1 MYNMDISIFGYK
13 IGLEILILMGII
25 YLILASHTLC
35 GCCNFYSLI
44 EGMDSGSNMG
54 TMGTG
59 TMGTGTMGTM
69 GTGTMGTMGTGTM
82 GTTIGSG
89 QIKAKVQAKVQ
100 QAQNNQAQMTAGT
113 STTGESFTG
122 NVGTKKTTGKKK
134 EGFTGANIN
143 YGESSVYNLNSTP
156 VDTSSWSA
164 QNMTVTAGQPLSAGV
179 KAFMAREPQPVP
191 LPEGEMLMFANTP
204 FKPECCPNA
213 YSTSTGCA
221 CMTGNQ
227 YNYLI
232 TRGSNN
238 VPYSEY

>member
-44 EGMDSGSNMG
+44 EGMDSGST

-59 TMGTGTMGTM
+59 TMGTGTMGTTN
-69 GTGTMGTMGTGTM
+69 GS
-82 GTTIGSG
+82 TIGSG

-113 STTGESFTG
+113 STTSESFTG

-164 QNMTVTAGQPLSAGV
+164 QNMTVVPGQPLSAGV

-191 LPEGEMLMFANTP
+191 LPEGEMLIFANTP
-204 FKPECCPNA
+204 FKPECCPNTF
-213 YSTSTGCA
+213 STSTGCA